1 MELRPVTRNK
11 LATQT
16 TTLKVGDRAPDFDLP
31 AHDGRQISL
40 AGLRGKRVVL
50 AFFSF
55 AFTAT

>member
-1 MELRPVTRNK
+1 MEIRPVTRNK

-16 TTLKVGDRAPDFDLP
+16 TTLKVGDRAPDFELP

-40 AGLRGKRVVL
+40 GGLRGKRVVL